1 MRFPNH
7 LLNQV
12 SFTAEL
18 RGVFAEVSQ
27 RLSLLSLRELCKNS
41 ARLCGEN
48 TLHAAIRLGT
58 LSALLFACCLASI
71 AQSDKPFLT
80 SELIFPL
87 EHWHNHASMVVEC
100 PNGDLLV
107 CWFHGSGERTAD
119 DVKVEGAR
127 LRKGA
132 KTWSPRFTMA
142 DTPNYPDT
150 NCTMFI
156 DPQGRLWL
164 LWPTI
169 LANTWESALMK
180 YKIASRYQQDGPPQW
195 EVSEVLHV
203 TPGDD
208 FAQAV
213 NAQMDEWEKTSPL
226 SPEAPKETLQAYI
239 KRMRQLASDK
249 LARRLGWMTRAH
261 PFVLDGKRLIVPLY
275 SDGFSFSLMAIT
287 DDWGKS
293 WRVSNPLIG
302 GGNIQPSIVRRKDGS
317 LYTLMRDNGPAPKR
331 LHQSESRDGG
341 LTWSPVTDSALP
353 NPGAGAEIINLR
365 SGKWALIY
373 NDTERDRNQLAVA
386 LSDDEGQ
393 TWKWKRYLEQ
403 DPPGPEAG
411 RFHYPSLIQ
420 ARDGSLHATYS
431 YHLNRKDLE
440 KDVEGKL
447 RSKAIKHAHFNEAWL
462 MQQ

>member
-1 MRFPNH
+1 MFSP
-7 LLNQV
+7 
-12 SFTAEL
+12 
-18 RGVFAEVSQ
+18 
-27 RLSLLSLRELCKNS
+27 RLWLCVGMFCAAALFVAPTFS
-41 ARLCGEN
+41 AQ
-48 TLHAAIRLGT
+48 
-58 LSALLFACCLASI
+58 AS
-71 AQSDKPFLT
+71 KPFIT

-87 EHWHNHASMVVEC
+87 EHWHNHASMVVEAA
-100 PNGDLLV
+100 NGDLLV

-132 KTWSPRFTMA
+132 RAWSQRFTMA
-142 DTPNYPDT
+142 DTPGYPDT

-156 DPQGRLWL
+156 DPQARLWL
-164 LWPTI
+164 MWPTI
-169 LANTWESALMK
+169 MANQWESALMK
-180 YKIASRYQQDGPPQW
+180 YKIASRYTQDGPPQW
-195 EVSEVLHV
+195 DASEVLHV

-208 FAQAV
+208 FVKAV
-213 NAQMDEWEKTSPL
+213 NAQMDAWEKTLPL

-239 KRMRQLASDK
+239 KRIRQLANDK
-249 LARRLGWMTRAH
+249 LSRRIGWMTRAH

-287 DDWGKS
+287 DDWGKT
-293 WRVSNPLIG
+293 WQTSNPLIG

-331 LHQSESRDGG
+331 LQQSESRDSG

-365 SGKWALIY
+365 DGKWALIY
-373 NDTERDRNQLAVA
+373 NDTENGRHQLAVA

-393 TWKWKRYLEQ
+393 SWKWKRYLEQ
-403 DPPGPEAG
+403 DPPGAEAG
-411 RFHYPSLIQ
+411 RFHYPSLMQ

-440 KDVEGKL
+440 KDAEGKPR
-447 RSKAIKHAHFNEAWL
+447 RSAIKHARFNEAWV
-462 MQQ
+462 MIGKS